1 MWQFRE
7 KLRKERGGREKTGGE
22 DGESYKQM
30 SLRDLKLDT
39 KDDEGGASEAQM
51 SGGRE
56 RGKKAKRKRKK
67 AIRERPKQQYKSR
80 KREKCARACTQ
91 TRFQKGARERKQLI
105 TEW

>member
-1 MWQFRE
+1 MR
-7 KLRKERGGREKTGGE
+7 GE

-51 SGGRE
+51 SGE
-56 RGKKAKRKRKK
+56 RGGKKGKAERKK

-91 TRFQKGARERKQLI
+91 TQFQRTRGKESS
-105 TEW
+105 

>member
-1 MWQFRE
+1 MRN
-7 KLRKERGGREKTGGE
+7 ERVGREKTRGE

-39 KDDEGGASEAQM
+39 KDNEGGASETQM
-51 SGGRE
+51 RG
-56 RGKKAKRKRKK
+56 GKKGKAERKK

-91 TRFQKGARERKQLI
+91 TQFQRTRG
-105 TEW
+105 TESS